1 MNYSYIMGIKDISI
15 LKNKGF
21 IIEKIKDNFGVV
33 FESGKEKEYEEFI
46 TNNLEEGYWNEYL
59 GERLVFIFK
68 YPDSIVKKYIYSKEN
83 EQEIL
88 ELCCRFAEY
97 KFSSIKDMLMGNE
110 FYKKNYFDK
119 KKCVYKYEK

>member
-1 MNYSYIMGIKDISI
+1 MGIKDISI

-21 IIEKIKDNFGVV
+21 SIEKIKYNYGVS
-33 FESGKEKEYEEFI
+33 FKSSKEKEYEEFI
-46 TNNLEEGYWNEYL
+46 INNLEAGYWNEYL
-59 GERLVFIFK
+59 GDKFIFIFK
-68 YPDSIVKKYIYSKEN
+68 YPDSTVKKYIYSKEN

-119 KKCVYKYEK
+119 KKEV